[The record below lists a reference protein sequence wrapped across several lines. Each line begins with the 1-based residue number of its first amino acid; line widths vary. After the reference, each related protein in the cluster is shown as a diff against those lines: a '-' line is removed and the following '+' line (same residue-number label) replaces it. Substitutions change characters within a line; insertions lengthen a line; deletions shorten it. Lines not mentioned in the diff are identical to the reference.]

1 MKDLLI
7 SKSRVIDFCFNLISV
22 ACPNPPPSI
31 VNARIDEPLETG
43 LYVPGH
49 LVYYMCNYGYLS
61 EGYTHIECLE
71 DGTWTEPDIECIGT

>member
-1 MKDLLI
+1 MI
-7 SKSRVIDFCFNLISV
+7 NFCFVFISA
-22 ACPNPPPSI
+22 ACPNPTPSI
-31 VNARIDEPLETG
+31 FALNARIDEPLETG

-49 LVYYMCNYGYLS
+49 LVYYMCNYGYVS